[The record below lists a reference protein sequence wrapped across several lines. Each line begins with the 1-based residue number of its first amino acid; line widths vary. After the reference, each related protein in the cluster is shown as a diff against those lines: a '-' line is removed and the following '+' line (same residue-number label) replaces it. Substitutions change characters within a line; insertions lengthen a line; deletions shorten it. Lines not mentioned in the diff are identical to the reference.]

1 MTSTN
6 DLSTITK
13 PYIALESVDRDKSR
27 AVARIVGR
35 QVGGKQLTVDI
46 LTGAYRATLDADGR
60 LTTERGGEAI
70 DLGLHRIVWQ
80 GSIPAW
86 RGESCEATSD
96 IVQDFVHAELAAG
109 RHGITE
115 RAEMPVTI
123 SRRALQALVNNAEGR
138 LSMSRDLYEAMAE
151 GQKALA

>member
-13 PYIALESVDRDKSR
+13 RYIAIEPVNGDRSR
-27 AVARIVGR
+27 AIARIDGR
-35 QVGGKQLTVDI
+35 RADGEQLIVDI

-60 LTTERGGEAI
+60 LTTERDGEVV

-80 GSIPAW
+80 GGIPNW
-86 RGESCEATSD
+86 RGEGCEATSE

-109 RHGITE
+109 RHGIVA
-115 RAEMPVTI
+115 RADMPVKI
-123 SRRALQALVNNAEGR
+123 SRRALEALVNNAEGR
-138 LSMSRDLYEAMAE
+138 MSMSRDLYDAMVE